1 MISLPNKINNIRGA
15 KRIVLLLL
23 VIILAN
29 NNIFAQNGDYRSR
42 ASGNWNANNV
52 WQRWNGTVAKC
63 NYLAT
68 AADGVITIR
77 NGHTITLI

>member
-29 NNIFAQNGDYRSR
+29 NNIFAQNVGDYRSR

-52 WQRWNGTVAKC
+52 WQRWNGTAWQNV
-63 NYLAT
+63 T
-68 AADGVITIR
+68 
-77 NGHTITLI
+77 